1 MLFFLT
7 GDEIID
13 FSKIKFLAMDWLSDP
28 NRKVY
33 ASIDM
38 KKIVSLMKTIMKFD
52 KVKKV
57 LLYAHEN

>member
-1 MLFFLT
+1 
-7 GDEIID
+7 
-13 FSKIKFLAMDWLSDP
+13 MDWLSDP